1 MDVQTKKLELVQLIL
16 DTDRPALLDKI
27 IQLLKQE
34 KEADWWDEIP
44 QNIKE
49 SIDIALTQ
57 DDNGETFSHEDVIRE
72 AKSKYKL

>member
-27 IQLLKQE
+27 SQLLMQE

-49 SIDIALTQ
+49 SIDIALIQ